1 MEMRT
6 CRRVF
11 AAWMLLLTFA
21 DYSHAQDGGGYK
33 VIVNS
38 SNPVTSLGTAYVSD
52 LFLGKIG
59 RWDHGEDVATVD
71 QSARSSVRTQVSR
84 SVHHKSVAAVKSHW
98 QQRIFSGRGVPPP
111 EFGSDA
117 EVVAFVQQDP
127 GAIGYVSI
135 SASLDTVKVVEI
147 LQ

>member
-1 MEMRT
+1 MEMRR
-6 CRRVF
+6 CRWVF
-11 AAWMLLLTFA
+11 AVCMLLLTFA
-21 DYSHAQDGGGYK
+21 GSSYAQDGGGYK

-38 SNPVTSLGTAYVSD
+38 SNPVTSLRTAYLSD

-59 RWDHGEDVATVD
+59 RWDHGEDVASVD
-71 QSARSSVRTQVSR
+71 QSARSSVRAGFSR
-84 SVHHKSVAAVKSHW
+84 SVHHKSVSAVKSHW
-98 QQRIFSGRGVPPP
+98 QQMIFSGRGVPPP
-111 EFGSDA
+111 ELGSDA
-117 EVVAFVQQDP
+117 EVVAFVQRDP